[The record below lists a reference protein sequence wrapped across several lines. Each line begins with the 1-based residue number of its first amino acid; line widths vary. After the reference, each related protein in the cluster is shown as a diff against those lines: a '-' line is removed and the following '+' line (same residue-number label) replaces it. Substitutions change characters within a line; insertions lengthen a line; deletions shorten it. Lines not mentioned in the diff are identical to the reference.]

1 MHPAPQSLA
10 ALPTFDSSDRVTVVI
25 ETPKGS
31 ANKYGYDHSIAAFRL
46 NAVLPEGTV
55 FPFDFGFIPSTLGED
70 GDPLD
75 VLVFLDAP
83 TPVGCVIA
91 ARLIG
96 VIEVRQREDEA
107 WIGNDRLLAVAAQS
121 HTSGHVE
128 TLDDLRPHLLDEI
141 EAFFTH
147 YVGLQGRE
155 IEIGRRSGPRRA
167 RELLDAGVAR
177 AATED

>member
-1 MHPAPQSLA
+1 MSHAPRTLADLPAR
-10 ALPTFDSSDRVTVVI
+10 DGHNVTVVI

-31 ANKYGYDHSIAAFRL
+31 ANKYGYDHGIGAFRL

-55 FPFDFGFIPSTLGED
+55 FPFDFGFVPSTLGED

-83 TPVGCVIA
+83 TPVGCVIS

-96 VIEVRQREDEA
+96 VIGVRQKEDGR
-107 WIGNDRLLAVAAQS
+107 WISNDRILAVAAQS
-121 HTSGHVE
+121 HTSGHIE

-141 EAFFTH
+141 EAFFRH
-147 YVGLQGRE
+147 YVELQGRE
-155 IEIGRRSGPRRA
+155 IEIGERGSVRRA
-167 RELLDAGVAR
+167 QESLEAGMAR
-177 AATED
+177 AAQER

>member
-1 MHPAPQSLA
+1 MPQAAKTLA
-10 ALPTFDSSDRVTVVI
+10 ALPARDGDHVTVVI

-31 ANKYGYDHSIAAFRL
+31 ANKYGYDHEIAAFRL

-55 FPFDFGFIPSTLGED
+55 FPFDFGFVPSTLGED

-96 VIEVRQREDEA
+96 VIEVRQKEDGR
-107 WIGNDRLLAVAAQS
+107 WISNDRILAVAAQS
-121 HTSGHVE
+121 NTSGHIE
-128 TLDDLRPHLLDEI
+128 TTDDLRPHLLDEI
-141 EAFFTH
+141 EAFFRH

-155 IEIGRRSGPRRA
+155 IEIGSRQGPRRA
-167 RELLDAGVAR
+167 HELLEAGVAR
-177 AATED
+177 AEGRH

>member
-1 MHPAPQSLA
+1 MPPAPRTLA
-10 ALPTFDSSDRVTVVI
+10 DLPALDHDRVTVVI

-31 ANKYGYDHSIAAFRL
+31 PNKYGYDHALGAFRL

-55 FPFDFGFIPSTLGED
+55 FPFDFGFVPSTLGED

-83 TPVGCVIA
+83 TPVGCIIA

-96 VIEVRQREDEA
+96 VIEVRQKEGGR
-107 WIGNDRLLAVAAQS
+107 WISNDRLLAVAAQS
-121 HTSGHVE
+121 HTSGHIE

-141 EAFFTH
+141 EAFFRH
-147 YVGLQGRE
+147 YVELGGRE
-155 IEIGRRSGPRRA
+155 IEIGERRGPRRA
-167 RELLDAGVAR
+167 RESLDAGMAR
-177 AATED
+177 AVRRR